1 MVGVEGGHAWGG
13 NGARGDDADGAPV
26 ALGFIEEGIGR
37 FSVVAKAETTGG
49 AGFAGGEEGSEGG
62 GIAGEVIG
70 GLGFDESHGIGVIE
84 TGEAA
89 IGIAGLGEG
98 EEFGAC
104 SRDKKD
110 DDAVGADADEVAD
123 VASGEADEGEEDGKG
138 DELWAPPF
146 HSHEML
152 LEQNGNGVP
161 FLLGD

>member
-1 MVGVEGGHAWGG
+1 MS
-13 NGARGDDADGAPV
+13 
-26 ALGFIEEGIGR
+26 FIEEGIGR
-37 FSVVAKAETTGG
+37 FSVVAETETTGG
-49 AGFAGGEEGSEGG
+49 GGFAGGEEGGEGG

-70 GLGFDESHGIGVIE
+70 GLGFDESHSIGAIE
-84 TGEAA
+84 TGEVA

-146 HSHEML
+146 HGHKKG

>member
-1 MVGVEGGHAWGG
+1 MGVEGGHAWGG
-13 NGARGDDADGAPV
+13 DGARGDDADGATVPLSFV
-26 ALGFIEEGIGR
+26 KQGIGG
-37 FSVVAKAETTGG
+37 FSVVAETETARGG
-49 AGFAGGEEGSEGG
+49 GFPRGKEGGEGG

-70 GLGFDESHGIGVIE
+70 GLGFDESHGIGAIE
-84 TGEAA
+84 TGEVA

-98 EEFGAC
+98 EEFGTC

-110 DDAVGADADEVAD
+110 DDAVGTDSNKVAN

-146 HSHEML
+146 HSHEKS

>member
-1 MVGVEGGHAWGG
+1 M
-13 NGARGDDADGAPV
+13 
-26 ALGFIEEGIGR
+26 GFIEEGIGR
-37 FSVVAKAETTGG
+37 FSVVAETETTGG
-49 AGFAGGEEGSEGG
+49 GGFTGGEEGGEGG

-146 HSHEML
+146 HSHERS